1 MAVLNI
7 RRLPDETHAKLRI
20 RAARAARS
28 MEAEARAILV
38 SACATDE
45 NGDPPA
51 VLQEWVAELYGASK
65 PHAVTE
71 EFIRSRREQDAE

>member
-7 RRLPDETHAKLRI
+7 RKLPDETHAKLRI
-20 RAARAARS
+20 RAARSDRS
-28 MEAEARAILV
+28 MEAEARAILI

-45 NGDPPA
+45 ERDPPA
-51 VLQEWVAELYGASK
+51 ALQEWVEELYGMSK

-71 EFIRSRREQDAE
+71 EFIRSRREEGVE